1 MAVAGGS
8 ADRPR
13 MRMLREVA
21 DRGDA
26 IRAAA
31 RFYAREREPLD
42 ALLGDLRAARD
53 LLGLPQ
59 PTPEMIQT
67 ARTAWAAASV
77 DDSVEDVHEDP
88 LTGLTVAPHARER
101 LRSLCARPE
110 VGDLDAG
117 GPYVLVVLTV
127 LDAGMAEPPARPL
140 DEALREPF
148 LVALI
153 AETVRLTFDRC
164 ELVTSLGVGQIL
176 AVVERDPFTENRIQ
190 ELEWLLRRRLPV
202 RFTPRI
208 HALDMPGT
216 ETELFDV
223 LAGLTVGE
231 YRSDPPA
238 EG

>member
-1 MAVAGGS
+1 MADGS
-8 ADRPR
+8 AGRPR

-42 ALLGDLRAARD
+42 ALLEDLRAARD

-59 PTPEMIQT
+59 ATPEMIQS
-67 ARTAWAAASV
+67 ARNAWAAASA
-77 DDSVEDVHEDP
+77 DDSVEDVPEDP
-88 LTGLTVAPHARER
+88 QTGLALAPHARAR
-101 LRSLCARPE
+101 LRSLATRAD
-110 VGDLDAG
+110 GALGAG
-117 GPYVLVVLTV
+117 GPYVLVVLSV
-127 LDAGMAEPPARPL
+127 LDGVITEQPARPL

-148 LVALI
+148 LVTLI

-164 ELVTSLGVGQIL
+164 ELVTSWGVGRIL
-176 AVVERDPFTENRIQ
+176 AVVERDRFTENRIQ
-190 ELEWLLRRRLPV
+190 ELEWLLRRRLPG

-216 ETELFDV
+216 DTELFDV
-223 LAGLTVGE
+223 LAELTVGE
-231 YRSDPPA
+231 S
-238 EG
+238 